1 MPEPPRISVV
11 IPVLN
16 EEDSVD
22 RLVTALRE
30 ALDSSFELIFVDDG
44 STDATWTRLKTLHE
58 SGCVRLV
65 RFRRNFGKTAA
76 LMAGFHLTR
85 GDVVITMDG
94 DLQDDPSEIPR
105 FVSKIKEGYDL
116 VSGWKRTRHDPWH
129 KVAASRIFNFV
140 VAWVTGLRLHDINC
154 GFKAYRG
161 DLARSL
167 RLHGEMHR
175 FIPVIV
181 AAQGLRVAEIEVTHH
196 ARKYG
201 RSKYGFARLFKGC
214 FDLVTVSLLTRFRE
228 RPAHLFGFASL
239 PFFAAALVLALSGI
253 FPLYVLAGV
262 FWISG
267 VILLAAGWVAE
278 MVAGLAAAGA
288 GQTPLYSIEEQ
299 LD

>member
-30 ALDSSFELIFVDDG
+30 ALDSGFELIFVDDG
-44 STDATWTRLKTLHE
+44 STDATWTRLKALHE

-76 LMAGFHLTR
+76 LMAGFRLTR
-85 GDVVITMDG
+85 GDIVITMDG

-105 FVSKIKEGYDL
+105 FVGKIKEGYGL
-116 VSGWKRTRHDPWH
+116 VSGWKRTRHDPLH

-140 VAWVTGLRLHDINC
+140 AGWVTGLRLHDINC

-201 RSKYGFARLFKGC
+201 RSKYRFARLFKGC

-239 PFFAAALVLALSGI
+239 PFFAAALVLGLSGTL
-253 FPLYVLAGV
+253 PLYVLAGV

-278 MVAGLAAAGA
+278 MVAGLGAAAA